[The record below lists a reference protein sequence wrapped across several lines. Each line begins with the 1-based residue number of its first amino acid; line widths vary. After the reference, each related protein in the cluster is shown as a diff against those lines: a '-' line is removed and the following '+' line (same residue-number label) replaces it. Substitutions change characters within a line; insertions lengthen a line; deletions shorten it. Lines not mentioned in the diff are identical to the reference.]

1 MTTIIAIIALVIS
14 ICAIYEIE
22 KLKKNDVKN
31 IEKEI
36 KETDRIK
43 NILAGLKQ
51 CDCELIVKETMFL
64 IVSMGR
70 KTISRMIRI
79 TMIKDVIE
87 LTK

>member
-51 CDCELIVKETMFL
+51 CDCELHVYKRQILMLEMKF
-64 IVSMGR
+64 
-70 KTISRMIRI
+70 K
-79 TMIKDVIE
+79 K
-87 LTK
+87 